1 MREDFCVFIL
11 TNRRPD
17 NVITYDVLRKS
28 GYTGKIYLVVDDEDP
43 TAAQYEKNYPGNVL
57 IFSKDEVSTFTDDY
71 DNATDRR
78 TITWAR
84 NATWGLA
91 EKVKCSCFIQL
102 DDDYYD
108 FLYRRVGARSND
120 LTMRV
125 RGYAIKSLDKVLSA
139 MAHFA
144 ESVPVLT
151 IAMSQGGDHFGGSA
165 ENLAKVKRK
174 AMNSFVCSTT
184 KPFLWRGRFNED
196 VNTYVG
202 LGSIGK
208 LFFTFMHLQ
217 LDQKSTQTQDGG
229 ISDLYKESG
238 TYVKAFYTVITSPSA
253 VKVGVM
259 GTSHRRI
266 HHRIAWSNAVPV
278 IVDER
283 HRKPRL
289 SDQSAATS

>member
-43 TAAQYEKNYPGNVL
+43 TAAQYEKNYTGNVL

-102 DDDYYD
+102 DDDYGS
-108 FLYRRVGARSND
+108 FLYRRIGAKADDS
-120 LTMRV
+120 TIKI
-125 RGYAIKSLDKVLSA
+125 RGYSIKSMDKVLAA
-139 MAHFA
+139 MAEFV
-144 ESVPVLT
+144 ESAPVLT
-151 IAMSQGGDHFGGSA
+151 IAMSQGGDHPG
-165 ENLAKVKRK
+165 NLAKVKRK
-174 AMNSFVCSTT
+174 AMNSFVCSTA

-217 LDQKSTQTQDGG
+217 LNQKATQSQSGG
-229 ISDLYKESG
+229 ISELYKESG

-253 VKVGVM
+253 VKVSTIGM
-259 GTSHRRI
+259 SHQRI
-266 HHRIAWSNAVPV
+266 HHKISWANAVPV